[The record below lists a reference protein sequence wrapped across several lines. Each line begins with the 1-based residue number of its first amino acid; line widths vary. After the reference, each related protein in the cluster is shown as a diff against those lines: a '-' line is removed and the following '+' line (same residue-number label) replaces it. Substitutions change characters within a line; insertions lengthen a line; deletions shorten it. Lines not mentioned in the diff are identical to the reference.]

1 MQKQKKA
8 LTLYPTTI
16 YKRKEEKKGKIITLK
31 QLTNNNTH
39 FMKKIFTLICA
50 LVGIVA
56 SGFAQTVADLEV
68 CKHSY
73 VLVGD
78 DVTNVGTEKI
88 AKNSLFGDGYFFT
101 PTGHDKSNKKN
112 SFDLAEKNEDETYKW
127 FNGKYAEYGSHLNSL
142 RLKNAQDVFAVK
154 LTAKSKIIICFNGQ
168 SKVGAAARYPK
179 FATDAKLENPL
190 NEKPSAESGKVGIS
204 TVEYTAPDDM
214 TLYVGSWNGDIYVS
228 YIIVEA
234 NEAPGTPSVKVG
246 PQTYENGLW
255 FREVTVKP
263 AMVSEEGSEE
273 QFPSIVTYTT
283 DGSAPDANS
292 EVVPSDP
299 IKVYKDQT
307 LKFQAFM
314 DLGTGLPDVEGFLSG
329 AENEAVV
336 SFSFDAPTLTA
347 DKGNVTVT
355 TPYAAQGGANVITYG
370 DKIINGDNAT
380 LTESAV
386 VSAKTVIPN
395 GTYGKFESKSASIDA
410 LVLTPIT
417 EKQEIKPIAGE
428 VVVDD
433 EATAGSTDGKIY
445 YKVENGKH
453 NADPKYIFF
462 KKPVFGAVTADNAKY
477 QVPEGQEV
485 YLQMKDNDIA
495 IYFETAQ
502 KSLVTITASKNSCKN
517 IDKPEDAKNL
527 IFGVKMDDT
536 DQQVADI
543 TADHEFVNGDA
554 TETLSGNVLK
564 FFVEAGTHKITRY
577 TGTGNIFLSSIVI
590 EPAGTNTGINDIE
603 ANSTVKVKKVIENG
617 KVVIVKGNNKY
628 NVAGAQIK

>member
-1 MQKQKKA
+1 
-8 LTLYPTTI
+8 
-16 YKRKEEKKGKIITLK
+16 
-31 QLTNNNTH
+31 
-39 FMKKIFTLICA
+39 MKKIFTLICA

-78 DVTNVGTEKI
+78 DVTNNGTEKI

-168 SKVGAAARYPK
+168 SKVGTAARYPK
-179 FATDAKLENPL
+179 FATDAKLENAL
-190 NEKPSAESGKVGIS
+190 NEKPTEASGTVGIS

-299 IKVYKDQT
+299 IKVYQDQT

-370 DKIINGDNAT
+370 DEIINGDNAT

-386 VSAKTVIPN
+386 VSAKTVINN

-433 EATAGSTDGKIY
+433 EATAGSTDGKTY

-603 ANSTVKVKKVIENG
+603 ADSTVKVKKVIENG
-617 KVVIVKGNNKY
+617 QIVIVKGNNKY

>member
-1 MQKQKKA
+1 
-8 LTLYPTTI
+8 
-16 YKRKEEKKGKIITLK
+16 
-31 QLTNNNTH
+31 
-39 FMKKIFTLICA
+39 MKKIFTLICA

-56 SGFAQTVADLEV
+56 SGFAQSLTDLEV

-78 DVTNVGTEKI
+78 DVTNDGTEKI

-101 PTGHDKSNKKN
+101 PTGHDKSNKKS
-112 SFDLAEKNEDETYKW
+112 SFDLAEKNDDETYKW
-127 FNGKYAEYGSHLNSL
+127 FNGKYAEYGTHLNSL

-168 SKVGAAARYPK
+168 GKEGAAARYPK

-190 NEKPSAESGKVGIS
+190 NEKPSAETGKIGIS
-204 TVEYTAPDDM
+204 TYEYTAPDDM
-214 TLYVGSWNGDIYVS
+214 TLYVGSWNGDLYVA

-246 PQTYENGLW
+246 PQKYENGLW

-273 QFPSIVTYTT
+273 QFPSVVTYTT
-283 DGSAPDANS
+283 DGSAPDENS

-307 LKFQAFM
+307 LKFQAYM
-314 DLGTGLPDVEGFLSG
+314 DFGEGLPEVDAFLSG

-336 SFSFDAPTLTA
+336 SFSFDAPTISA

-370 DKIINGDNAT
+370 DKTINGDNAT
-380 LTESAV
+380 LTESAE
-386 VSAKTVIPN
+386 VSAKTVITN
-395 GTYGKFESKSASIDA
+395 GTYGKFESKTASIDA

-417 EKQEIKPIAGE
+417 EKKEIKPIAGD
-428 VVVDD
+428 VVIDE
-433 EATAGSTDGKIY
+433 EATSGSTDGKTY

-462 KKPVFGAVTADNAKY
+462 KSPVFGAVTADNAKY

-485 YLQMKDNDIA
+485 YLQMKDNDVA

-502 KSLVTITASKNSCKN
+502 KSLVTITASKNSCKA
-517 IDKPEDAKNL
+517 IDKPEDTKNL
-527 IFGVKMDDT
+527 IFGVKMNGT

-543 TADHEFVNGDA
+543 TADHEFVNGDV
-554 TETLSGNVLK
+554 TETLPGNVLK

-577 TGTGNIFLSSIVI
+577 TGTGNVFLSSIVI

-603 ANSTVKVKKVIENG
+603 AAQAAQAKAKKMVENG

>member
-1 MQKQKKA
+1 
-8 LTLYPTTI
+8 
-16 YKRKEEKKGKIITLK
+16 
-31 QLTNNNTH
+31 
-39 FMKKIFTLICA
+39 MKKIFTLICA

-56 SGFAQTVADLEV
+56 SGFAQTVADLEF

-78 DVTNVGTEKI
+78 DVTNNGTEKVVN
-88 AKNSLFGDGYFFT
+88 NSLYGDGYFFT

-112 SFDLAEKNEDETYKW
+112 SFDLAEKNEDGTYKW

-142 RLKNAQDVFAVK
+142 RLKKEQNVFAVK

-179 FATDAKLENPL
+179 FATDAKLENAL
-190 NEKPSAESGKVGIS
+190 NEKPTEASGTVGIS

-234 NEAPGTPSVKVG
+234 NEIPGTPSVKVG
-246 PQTYENGLW
+246 PQMYEDGLW

-263 AMVSEEGSEE
+263 AMVTEEGSEE
-273 QFPSIVTYTT
+273 QVESIVTYTT

-292 EVVPSDP
+292 DVVPIDG

-314 DLGTGLPDVEGFLSG
+314 DLGSGVADVENFISG

-336 SFSFDAPTLTA
+336 SFSFDAPKITA

-433 EATAGSTDGKIY
+433 EATAGSTDGKTY

-527 IFGVKMDDT
+527 IFGVKIDDT

-603 ANSTVKVKKVIENG
+603 ADKAVNVKKVIENG
-617 KVVIVKGNNKY
+617 QIVIVKGNNKY

>member
-1 MQKQKKA
+1 
-8 LTLYPTTI
+8 
-16 YKRKEEKKGKIITLK
+16 
-31 QLTNNNTH
+31 
-39 FMKKIFTLICA
+39 MKKIFTLICA

-78 DVTNVGTEKI
+78 DVTNNGTEKI

-112 SFDLAEKNEDETYKW
+112 SFDLAEKNEDGTYKW

-142 RLKNAQDVFAVK
+142 RLKKEQNVFAIK

-168 SKVGAAARYPK
+168 SKTGKDARYPK
-179 FATDAKLENPL
+179 FATDAKLTTPL
-190 NEKPSAESGKVGIS
+190 NDAPTAESGTVGIS

-234 NEAPGTPSVKVG
+234 NEIPGTPSVKVG

-255 FREVTVKP
+255 FREVTVKS
-263 AMVSEEGSEE
+263 AMVSEEGTEE

-283 DGSAPDANS
+283 DGSAPDEKS

-314 DLGTGLPDVEGFLSG
+314 DFGSGVPDVQGFLSG

-336 SFSFDAPTLTA
+336 SFSFDAPTITA

-370 DKIINGDNAT
+370 DKTINGDNAT

-386 VSAKTVIPN
+386 VSAKTVITN
-395 GTYGKFESKSASIDA
+395 GTYGKFDSKSASIDA
-410 LVLTPIT
+410 LVLTPIK
-417 EKQEIKPIAGE
+417 EKKEIKPIAGE
-428 VVVDD
+428 VVIDE
-433 EATAGSTDGKIY
+433 EATAGSTDGKTY

-462 KKPVFGAVTADNAKY
+462 KKPVFGAVTADNTKY

-617 KVVIVKGNNKY
+617 QIVIVKGNNKY

>member
-1 MQKQKKA
+1 
-8 LTLYPTTI
+8 
-16 YKRKEEKKGKIITLK
+16 
-31 QLTNNNTH
+31 
-39 FMKKIFTLICA
+39 MKKIFTLICA

-78 DVTNVGTEKI
+78 DVTNVGTEKVTN
-88 AKNSLFGDGYFFT
+88 NSLFGDGYFFT

-112 SFDLAEKNEDETYKW
+112 SFDLAEKNEDGTYKW

-142 RLKNAQDVFAVK
+142 RLKKEQDVFAVK

-168 SKVGAAARYPK
+168 SKVGTAARYPK

-214 TLYVGSWNGDIYVS
+214 TLYVGSWNGDIYVA

-246 PQTYENGLW
+246 AQKYENGLW

-263 AMVSEEGSEE
+263 AMVTEEGSEE
-273 QFPSIVTYTT
+273 QFESIVTYTT
-283 DGSAPDANS
+283 DGSAPDEKS

-299 IKVYKDQT
+299 IKVYKNQT

-370 DKIINGDNAT
+370 DKTINGDNAT

-386 VSAKTVIPN
+386 VSAKTVITN
-395 GTYGKFESKSASIDA
+395 GTYGKFDSKSASIDA

-433 EATAGSTDGKIY
+433 EATAGSTDGKTY

-617 KVVIVKGNNKY
+617 QIVIVKGNNKY

>member
-1 MQKQKKA
+1 
-8 LTLYPTTI
+8 
-16 YKRKEEKKGKIITLK
+16 
-31 QLTNNNTH
+31 
-39 FMKKIFTLICA
+39 MKKIFTLICA

-78 DVTNVGTEKI
+78 DVTNVGTEKVT
-88 AKNSLFGDGYFFT
+88 KNSLFGDGYFFT
-101 PTGHDKSNKKN
+101 PTGHDKSNGKGT
-112 SFDLAEKNEDETYKW
+112 FDLAEKNEDETYKW
-127 FNGKYAEYGSHLNSL
+127 FNGKYAEYGSHRNSL
-142 RLKNAQDVFAVK
+142 RLKNAQDVFAIK

-179 FATDAKLENPL
+179 FATDAKLENAL
-190 NEKPSAESGKVGIS
+190 NEKPTEASGTVGIS

-246 PQTYENGLW
+246 PQKYENGLW

-273 QFPSIVTYTT
+273 TFPSVVTYTT
-283 DGSAPDANS
+283 DGSTPDANS
-292 EVVPSDP
+292 DVVPSDP
-299 IKVYKDQT
+299 IKVYQNQT

-314 DLGTGLPDVEGFLSG
+314 DMGTGLPEVDGILDG

-336 SFSFDAPTLTA
+336 SFSFDAPTITA

-355 TPYAAQGGANVITYG
+355 SPYAAQGGANVITYG
-370 DKIINGDNAT
+370 DKTINGDNAT
-380 LTESAV
+380 LTESAE
-386 VSAKTVIPN
+386 VSAKTVIKN
-395 GTYGKFESKSASIDA
+395 GSYGTFESKSASIDA

-428 VVVDD
+428 VVIDE
-433 EATAGSTDGKIY
+433 EATAGSTDGKTY

-462 KKPVFGAVTADNAKY
+462 KSPVFGAVTAENAQY

-485 YLQMKDNDIA
+485 YLQMKDDVT

-502 KSLVTITASKNSCKN
+502 KSLVTITASKNSCKA
-517 IDKPEDAKNL
+517 IDKADDDAKNA
-527 IFGVKMDDT
+527 IFAVKMDGT

-543 TADHEFVNGDA
+543 RADHEFVNGDA
-554 TETLSGNVLK
+554 TETLPGNVLK
-564 FFVEAGTHKITRY
+564 FFVEAGTHKMTRY

-590 EPAGTNTGINDIE
+590 EPAGTDTGINDIE

-628 NVAGAQIK
+628 NAAGAQIK

>member
-1 MQKQKKA
+1 
-8 LTLYPTTI
+8 
-16 YKRKEEKKGKIITLK
+16 
-31 QLTNNNTH
+31 
-39 FMKKIFTLICA
+39 MKKIFTLICA

-78 DVTNVGTEKI
+78 DVTNNGTEKVT
-88 AKNSLFGDGYFFT
+88 KGLYGDGYFFT

-112 SFDLAEKNEDETYKW
+112 SFDLAEKNEDGTYKW

-142 RLKNAQDVFAVK
+142 RLKKEQDVFAIK

-168 SKVGAAARYPK
+168 SKVGKDARYPK
-179 FATDAKLENPL
+179 FATDAKLTTPL
-190 NEKPSAESGKVGIS
+190 NDAPSAESGTVGIS

-234 NEAPGTPSVKVG
+234 NEIPGTPSVKVG
-246 PQTYENGLW
+246 PQMYENGLW
-255 FREVTVKP
+255 FRKVTVTP
-263 AMVSEEGSEE
+263 AMVTEEGSEE
-273 QFPSIVTYTT
+273 QCESIVTYTT

-292 EVVPSDP
+292 EVVPNDG
-299 IKVYKDQT
+299 IMVYKDQT

-314 DLGTGLPDVEGFLSG
+314 DYGSGVPDVENFISG

-336 SFSFDAPTLTA
+336 SFSFDAPTLSA

-370 DKIINGDNAT
+370 DEIINGDNAT

-386 VSAKTVIPN
+386 VSAKTVITN

-428 VVVDD
+428 VVIDE
-433 EATAGSTDGKIY
+433 EATAGSTDGKTY

-485 YLQMKDNDIA
+485 YLQMKDNDLA

-502 KSLVTITASKNSCKN
+502 KSLVTITASKNSCKA
-517 IDKPEDAKNL
+517 IDKPEDTKNL
-527 IFGVKMDDT
+527 IFGVKMDGT

-603 ANSTVKVKKVIENG
+603 ATSTVKVKKVIENG
-617 KVVIVKGNNKY
+617 QIVIVKGNNKY

>member
-1 MQKQKKA
+1 
-8 LTLYPTTI
+8 
-16 YKRKEEKKGKIITLK
+16 
-31 QLTNNNTH
+31 
-39 FMKKIFTLICA
+39 
-50 LVGIVA
+50 A
-56 SGFAQTVADLEV
+56 SGT
-68 CKHSY
+68 
-73 VLVGD
+73 
-78 DVTNVGTEKI
+78 
-88 AKNSLFGDGYFFT
+88 
-101 PTGHDKSNKKN
+101 
-112 SFDLAEKNEDETYKW
+112 
-127 FNGKYAEYGSHLNSL
+127 
-142 RLKNAQDVFAVK
+142 
-154 LTAKSKIIICFNGQ
+154 
-168 SKVGAAARYPK
+168 
-179 FATDAKLENPL
+179 
-190 NEKPSAESGKVGIS
+190 VGIS

-299 IKVYKDQT
+299 IKVYKNQT

-370 DKIINGDNAT
+370 DKTINGDNAT

-386 VSAKTVIPN
+386 VSAKTVITN
-395 GTYGKFESKSASIDA
+395 GTYGKFDSKSASIDA
-410 LVLTPIT
+410 LVLTPIK
-417 EKQEIKPIAGE
+417 EKKEIKPIAGE
-428 VVVDD
+428 VVIDE
-433 EATAGSTDGKIY
+433 EATAGSTDGKTY

-617 KVVIVKGNNKY
+617 QIVIVKGNNKY

>member
-1 MQKQKKA
+1 
-8 LTLYPTTI
+8 
-16 YKRKEEKKGKIITLK
+16 
-31 QLTNNNTH
+31 
-39 FMKKIFTLICA
+39 MKKIFTLICA

-78 DVTNVGTEKI
+78 DVTNNGTEKI

-179 FATDAKLENPL
+179 FATDAKLENAL
-190 NEKPSAESGKVGIS
+190 NEKPTEASGTVGIS

-214 TLYVGSWNGDIYVS
+214 TLYVGSWNDDIYVS

-246 PQTYENGLW
+246 PQKYENGLW

-263 AMVSEEGSEE
+263 AMVTEEGSDES
-273 QFPSIVTYTT
+273 FPSVVTYTT

-292 EVVPSDP
+292 DVVPSDP

-314 DLGTGLPDVEGFLSG
+314 DDGTGFPETSEGGILSG

-370 DKIINGDNAT
+370 DQTINGDNAT

-386 VSAKTVIPN
+386 VSAKTVITN

-410 LVLTPIT
+410 LVLTPIK
-417 EKQEIKPIAGE
+417 EKKEIKPIAGE
-428 VVVDD
+428 VVIDQ
-433 EATAGSTDGKIY
+433 EATDNATDGKTY
-445 YKVENGKH
+445 YMVNNGKL
-453 NADPKYIFF
+453 NADPKDFF
-462 KKPVFGAVTADNAKY
+462 IKSPVFGAVTADEAQY

-485 YLQMKDNDIA
+485 YLQMKDDVT
-495 IYFETAQ
+495 IYFELAD
-502 KSLVTITASKNSCKN
+502 SALVTITASKHSCKN
-517 IDKPEDAKNL
+517 IESTEAKDK
-527 IFGVKMDDT
+527 IFAVKVDGT

-543 TADHEFVNGDA
+543 TATHEFQNGNT
-554 TETLSGNVLK
+554 TETLEGNVLK
-564 FFVEAGTHKITRY
+564 FGLSKGLHKFTRY
-577 TGTGNIFLSSIVI
+577 TGTGHIFLSSIVI
-590 EPAGTNTGINDIE
+590 DPTAVAAGINDIE
-603 ANSTVKVKKVIENG
+603 ADKAVKVKKVIENG
-617 KVVIVKGNNKY
+617 QIVIVKGNNKY

>member
-1 MQKQKKA
+1 
-8 LTLYPTTI
+8 
-16 YKRKEEKKGKIITLK
+16 
-31 QLTNNNTH
+31 
-39 FMKKIFTLICA
+39 MKKIFTLICA

-78 DVTNVGTEKI
+78 DVTNNGTEKI

-101 PTGHDKSNKKN
+101 PTGHDKANNKK

-168 SKVGAAARYPK
+168 SKVGTAARYPK
-179 FATDAKLENPL
+179 FATDAKLENAL
-190 NEKPSAESGKVGIS
+190 NEKPTEASGTVGIS

-336 SFSFDAPTLTA
+336 SFSFDAPTITA

-370 DKIINGDNAT
+370 DEIINGDNAT

-386 VSAKTVIPN
+386 VSAKTVINN
-395 GTYGKFESKSASIDA
+395 GTYGTFDSKSASIDA
-410 LVLTPIT
+410 LILTPIT

-428 VVVDD
+428 VVLDE
-433 EATAGSTDGKIY
+433 EATSGSTDGKTY

-617 KVVIVKGNNKY
+617 QIVIVKGNNKY

>member
-1 MQKQKKA
+1 
-8 LTLYPTTI
+8 
-16 YKRKEEKKGKIITLK
+16 
-31 QLTNNNTH
+31 
-39 FMKKIFTLICA
+39 MKKIFTLICA

-56 SGFAQTVADLEV
+56 SGFAQTVADLEF

-78 DVTNVGTEKI
+78 DVTNNGTEKI
-88 AKNSLFGDGYFFT
+88 TKNSLFGDGYFFT

-112 SFDLAEKNEDETYKW
+112 SFDLAEKNEDGTYKW

-168 SKVGAAARYPK
+168 SKVGTAARYPK

-283 DGSAPDANS
+283 DGSAPDEKS

-314 DLGTGLPDVEGFLSG
+314 DLGTGLPDVEGFLSR

-370 DKIINGDNAT
+370 DQTINGDNAT

-386 VSAKTVIPN
+386 VSAKTVITN

-428 VVVDD
+428 VVVDE
-433 EATAGSTDGKIY
+433 EATAGSTDGKTY
-445 YKVENGKH
+445 YMVNNGKH

-617 KVVIVKGNNKY
+617 QIVIVKGNNKY

>member
-1 MQKQKKA
+1 
-8 LTLYPTTI
+8 
-16 YKRKEEKKGKIITLK
+16 
-31 QLTNNNTH
+31 
-39 FMKKIFTLICA
+39 MKKIFTLICA

-78 DVTNVGTEKI
+78 DVTNVGTEKVTN
-88 AKNSLFGDGYFFT
+88 NSLFGDGYFFT

-112 SFDLAEKNEDETYKW
+112 SFDLAEKNEDGTYKW

-142 RLKNAQDVFAVK
+142 RLKKEQDVFAVK

-168 SKVGAAARYPK
+168 SKVGTAARYPK

-246 PQTYENGLW
+246 AQKYENGLW

-263 AMVSEEGSEE
+263 AMVTEEGSEE
-273 QFPSIVTYTT
+273 QFESIVTYTT
-283 DGSAPDANS
+283 DGSAPDEKS

-299 IKVYKDQT
+299 IKVYKNQT

-370 DKIINGDNAT
+370 DKTINGDNAT

-386 VSAKTVIPN
+386 VSAKTVITN
-395 GTYGKFESKSASIDA
+395 GTYGKFDSKSASIDA

-433 EATAGSTDGKIY
+433 EATAGSTDGKTY

-617 KVVIVKGNNKY
+617 QIVIVKGNNKY

>member
-1 MQKQKKA
+1 
-8 LTLYPTTI
+8 
-16 YKRKEEKKGKIITLK
+16 
-31 QLTNNNTH
+31 
-39 FMKKIFTLICA
+39 MKKIFTLICA

-56 SGFAQTVADLEV
+56 SGFAQTVTVADLDF

-78 DVTNVGTEKI
+78 DVTNNGTEKVT
-88 AKNSLFGDGYFFT
+88 KGLYGDGYFFT

-112 SFDLAEKNEDETYKW
+112 SFDLAEKNEDGTYKW

-142 RLKNAQDVFAVK
+142 RLKKNQDVFAIK

-179 FATDAKLENPL
+179 FATDAKLENAL
-190 NEKPSAESGKVGIS
+190 NEKPTEASGTVGIS

-246 PQTYENGLW
+246 PQMYENGLW

-283 DGSAPDANS
+283 DGSAPDASS

-299 IKVYKDQT
+299 IKIYKDQT

-314 DLGTGLPDVEGFLSG
+314 DLGTGLPDAEGFLSG

-336 SFSFDAPTLTA
+336 SFSFDAPTLSA

-370 DKIINGDNAT
+370 DEIINGDNAT

-386 VSAKTVIPN
+386 VSAKTVITN

-410 LVLTPIT
+410 LVLTPIK
-417 EKQEIKPIAGE
+417 EKKEIKPIAGE
-428 VVVDD
+428 VVIDQ
-433 EATAGSTDGKIY
+433 EATDNATDGKTY
-445 YKVENGKH
+445 YMVNNGKL
-453 NADPKYIFF
+453 NADPKDFF
-462 KKPVFGAVTADNAKY
+462 IKSPAFGAVTADEAQY
-477 QVPEGQEV
+477 QVPEGQKV
-485 YLQMKDNDIA
+485 YLQMKDDVT
-495 IYFETAQ
+495 IYFELAD
-502 KSLVTITASKNSCKN
+502 SALVTITASKHSCKN
-517 IDKPEDAKNL
+517 IESTEAKDK
-527 IFGVKMDDT
+527 IFAVKVDGTT

-543 TADHEFVNGDA
+543 TATHEFQNGNT
-554 TETLSGNVLK
+554 TETLEGNVLK
-564 FFVEAGTHKITRY
+564 FGLSKGVHKFTRY
-577 TGTGNIFLSSIVI
+577 TGTGHIFLSSIVI
-590 EPAGTNTGINDIE
+590 DPTAVAAGINDIE
-603 ANSTVKVKKVIENG
+603 ADKAVKVKKVIENG
-617 KVVIVKGNNKY
+617 QIVIVKGNNKY

>member
-1 MQKQKKA
+1 
-8 LTLYPTTI
+8 
-16 YKRKEEKKGKIITLK
+16 
-31 QLTNNNTH
+31 
-39 FMKKIFTLICA
+39 MKKIFTLICA

-56 SGFAQTVADLEV
+56 SGFAQTVADLEF

-78 DVTNVGTEKI
+78 DVTNNGTEKI
-88 AKNSLFGDGYFFT
+88 ANNSLFGDGYFFT

-112 SFDLAEKNEDETYKW
+112 SFDLAEKNEDGTYKW

-142 RLKNAQDVFAVK
+142 RLKKAQDVFAIK

-168 SKVGAAARYPK
+168 GKVGVEARYPK

-314 DLGTGLPDVEGFLSG
+314 DDGTGLPAVFLKG

-336 SFSFDAPTLTA
+336 SFSFDAPTLSA

-370 DKIINGDNAT
+370 DKTINGDNAT

-433 EATAGSTDGKIY
+433 EATAGSTDGKTY

-617 KVVIVKGNNKY
+617 QIVIVKGNNKY